1 MENYDIK
8 GVYKIYQEG
17 KLVAEAENA
26 LTETGKEIFI
36 RYLVGGRKNYFVNS
50 ISCGISD
57 VANTKSGTL
66 ITNKSLGFEV
76 ADGNTIP
83 PIYDPDTSGN
93 DFIKFSTV
101 VSGPSEFSIREL
113 GLYARPARS
122 TERNSEII
130 FTFDKIDKF
139 IKEGTATSSQLIENN
154 VNIRIGE
161 NIFSLTP
168 SDATTNYVEQSFGGL
183 LDVNPFENIADY
195 TSQDIF
201 VLAVYNQVATT
212 SSLNIRFF
220 TDENNYYTI
229 TFPITA
235 TIGYQF
241 SEVKKGTA
249 VKVGSPVWENTKSI
263 RMWHNSSSNLL
274 LDAVKLTNLPEDL
287 DRVSGLVSRAV
298 LASPVKKRPGKPLTI
313 EYYLTLGFNRGI

>member
-8 GVYKIYQEG
+8 GVYKIYQDG
-17 KLVAEAENA
+17 KLVSEAENA

-50 ISCGISD
+50 LSCGISG

-101 VSGPSEFSIREL
+101 INTPVAFSVREL

-122 TERNSEII
+122 TERNAEII
-130 FTFDKIDKF
+130 FDFQKDDFEKI
-139 IKEGTATSSQLIENN
+139 GTAESSQLVTN
-154 VNIRIGE
+154 VNTRLGDTML
-161 NIFSLTP
+161 SLTP
-168 SDATTNYVEQSFGGL
+168 SDATTNNVSLKFSSL
-183 LDVNPFENIADY
+183 LDVNPFQNISEY

-201 VLAVYNQVATT
+201 VLAAYNQVATT

-220 TDENNYYTI
+220 TDTSNYYTL

-235 TIGYQF
+235 SIGYQF
-241 SEVKKGTA
+241 CEVKKGTA
-249 VKVGSPVWENTKSI
+249 IKVGSPIWEDTTSI
-263 RMWHNSSSNLL
+263 TMWHNSSSNVL
-274 LDAVKLTNLPEDL
+274 LDAVKLTNLPENL
-287 DRVSGLVSRAV
+287 DAANGLVSRAV
-298 LASPVKKRPGKPLTI
+298 LATPFPATGKPLTI

>member
-8 GVYKIYQEG
+8 GIYKVYQNG
-17 KLVAEAENA
+17 KLITEAENA

-50 ISCGISD
+50 LSCGISD
-57 VANTKSGTL
+57 IANTKSGVL

-76 ADGNTIP
+76 ADGNTVE

-93 DFIKFSTV
+93 DFLKFSTTIITPV
-101 VSGPSEFSIREL
+101 QYNIREL

-122 TERNSEII
+122 TERNDEII
-130 FTFDKIDKF
+130 FDFSADKFDKK
-139 IKEGTATSSQLIENN
+139 GTATDSQLVTN
-154 VNIRIGE
+154 VNTRLGDTM
-161 NIFSLTP
+161 FSLTP
-168 SDATTNYVEQSFGGL
+168 SDATTNNVSLVYSSV
-183 LDVNPFENIADY
+183 LDINPFENIADY
-195 TSQDIF
+195 TSQDLF

-220 TDENNYYTI
+220 VDQNNYFTL

-235 TIGYQF
+235 SIGYQF

-249 VKVGSPVWENTKSI
+249 VKVGSPAWESTKSI
-263 RMWHNSSSNLL
+263 TMWHNSSSNLL
-274 LDAVKLTNLPEDL
+274 LDGVKLTNLPESI
-287 DRVSGLVSRAV
+287 DRASGLVSRAV
-298 LASPVKKRPGKPLTI
+298 LATPFQMGSGTPTSV

>member
-8 GVYKIYQEG
+8 GVYKIYQDG
-17 KLVAEAENA
+17 KLVSEAENA

-50 ISCGISD
+50 LSCGISS

-101 VSGPSEFSIREL
+101 INTPVAFSVREL

-122 TERNSEII
+122 TERNAEII
-130 FTFDKIDKF
+130 FDFDMVDTFKKN
-139 IKEGTATSSQLIENN
+139 GTAESSQLVSN
-154 VNIRIGE
+154 VNTRLGSTM
-161 NIFSLTP
+161 FSLTP
-168 SDATTNYVEQSFGGL
+168 SDATTNNVSISFDAL
-183 LDVNPFENIADY
+183 LDVNPFQNISEY

-212 SSLNIRFF
+212 SSLNIRFV
-220 TDENNYYTI
+220 TDTSNYYTL
-229 TFPITA
+229 TFPIAA

-241 SEVKKGTA
+241 CEVKKGTA
-249 VKVGSPVWENTKSI
+249 VKVGSPIWENTTSI
-263 RMWHNSSSNLL
+263 TMWHNSSSNLL
-274 LDAVKLTNLPEDL
+274 LDAVKLTNLPENL
-287 DRVSGLVSRAV
+287 DAANGLVSRAV
-298 LASPVKKRPGKPLTI
+298 LATPVPGSGKPLTI

>member
-1 MENYDIK
+1 MENYDIN
-8 GVYKIYQEG
+8 GVYKIYQDG

-50 ISCGISD
+50 LSCGISD
-57 VANTKSGTL
+57 IANTKSGTL

-76 ADGNTIP
+76 VDGNTIP

-93 DFIKFSTV
+93 DFLKFSTV
-101 VSGPSEFSIREL
+101 INTPTKFSIREL

-122 TERNSEII
+122 TERNAEII
-130 FTFDKIDKF
+130 FDFDRINKF
-139 IKEGTATSSQLIENN
+139 NAIGTAVDSQLVSSIN
-154 VNIRIGE
+154 RRLGDTMY
-161 NIFSLTP
+161 SLTP
-168 SDATTNYVEQSFGGL
+168 SDATTNNVSVVFEGL
-183 LDVNPFENIADY
+183 NDLNPFENIGDY

-212 SSLNIRFF
+212 SSLNVRFF
-220 TDENNYYTI
+220 TDTNNYFTI

-249 VKVGSPVWENTKSI
+249 VKVGTPVWENTKSI
-263 RMWHNSSSNLL
+263 TMWHNSSSNLL
-274 LDAVKLTNLPEDL
+274 LDGIKLTNLPEDL

-298 LASPVKKRPGKPLTI
+298 LASPVAANGNPLTI

>member
-50 ISCGISD
+50 LSCGISG

-101 VSGPSEFSIREL
+101 INTPNQFNIREL

-122 TERNSEII
+122 TERNVEII
-130 FTFDKIDKF
+130 FDFDRIDKF
-139 IKEGTATSSQLIENN
+139 GKNGTAVDSQLVSN
-154 VNIRIGE
+154 VNTRLGDTM
-161 NIFSLTP
+161 FSLTP
-168 SDATTNYVEQSFGGL
+168 SDATTNNVSISFEDL
-183 LDVNPFENIADY
+183 QDINPFENISDY

-220 TDENNYYTI
+220 TATNNYYTV

-249 VKVGSPVWENTKSI
+249 VKVGSPVWGNTKSI
-263 RMWHNSSSNLL
+263 TMWHNSSSNLL
-274 LDAVKLTNLPEDL
+274 LDAVKITNLPEDL
-287 DRVSGLVSRAV
+287 DRVTGLVSRAV
-298 LASPVKKRPGKPLTI
+298 LATPYAATGKPLTV